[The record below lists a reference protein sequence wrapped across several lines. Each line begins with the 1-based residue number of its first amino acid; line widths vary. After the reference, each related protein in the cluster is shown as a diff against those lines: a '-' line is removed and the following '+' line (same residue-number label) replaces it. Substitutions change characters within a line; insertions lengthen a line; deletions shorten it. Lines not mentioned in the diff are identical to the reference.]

1 MDRTRY
7 QFGSVTLKKRAK
19 GADVWEFR
27 YYETQADGTR
37 KRKATFIGT
46 TNQYKNKS
54 EARVAVEA
62 LLLKLNEEKLALEN
76 IGALLRFSLHLR
88 RFPACRSIVRHRLG
102 T

>member
-1 MDRTRY
+1 MERTRY

-54 EARVAVEA
+54 DARVAVA
-62 LLLKLNEEKLALEN
+62 
-76 IGALLRFSLHLR
+76 I
-88 RFPACRSIVRHRLG
+88 CCTRSVRWWSKAG
-102 T
+102 